1 MPATRLAYRHPQVGI
16 YIYIH
21 RRFFSQRA
29 RASIYLSHHAR
40 NSFFYAE
47 NALRFSDVA
56 AAEARTAGAYVA
68 AEVAEGGSLTP
79 GGGSLLDQV
88 RAWAVASTRAR
99 AL

>member
-1 MPATRLAYRHPQVGI
+1 MFAPA
-16 YIYIH
+16 
-21 RRFFSQRA
+21 
-29 RASIYLSHHAR
+29 
-40 NSFFYAE
+40 
-47 NALRFSDVA
+47 A

-88 RAWAVASTRAR
+88 RARAAGSNRAR